1 MIRTL
6 VISGQAVLR
15 NDNRVQTQVCTVAA
29 KVWAKRAA
37 RRADVAHELLPR
49 GRGPPPP
56 NPAAG
61 RPGRSPGPERQ
72 SGAP

>member
-49 GRGPPPP
+49 GRGRAAA
-56 NPAAG
+56 NPAADG
-61 RPGRSPGPERQ
+61 RVLSHGP
-72 SGAP
+72 